1 MTNIVKLQGI
11 SGQQTGT
18 PAKYLKV
25 GDIIIWNYGYKSEVV
40 ELIPSKTGKTITFM
54 LKSFESGN
62 VSARKM
68 GAERLVVVEQKQEEE
83 PKNEVEKAIKNRKTT
98 YNGIYSDVG
107 TALDDF
113 TTEELADYYINV
125 LGCESPL
132 RYYLEQQIIA
142 SEINK
147 EREKLA

>member
-1 MTNIVKLQGI
+1 MGNTVKLQGI
-11 SGQQTGT
+11 SGHQQGT
-18 PAKYLKV
+18 KAKDLKI
-25 GDIIIWNYGYKSEVV
+25 GDVIVWNFGYKSEVV
-40 ELIPSKTGKTITFM
+40 EITPSKTGKTITFM

-68 GAERLVVVEQKQEEE
+68 GSERLVVVEKKQETE

-107 TALDDF
+107 TVLDNF
-113 TTEELADYYINV
+113 TTEQLVDYYINV

-142 SEINK
+142 SEI
-147 EREKLA
+147 EKTKNY

>member
-1 MTNIVKLQGI
+1 MSNTVKLQGI
-11 SGQQTGT
+11 SGQNAGT
-18 PAKYLKV
+18 KTKDLKI
-25 GDIIIWNYGYKSEVV
+25 GDVIIWNFGYKSEVV
-40 ELIPSKTGKTITFM
+40 EITPSKTGKTITFM

-68 GAERLVVVEQKQEEE
+68 GAERLVVVEKQQEAE
-83 PKNEVEKAIKNRKTT
+83 PKNEVENAITNRKTT

-107 TALDDF
+107 TVLDNF
-113 TTEELADYYINV
+113 TTEQLVDYYINV

-142 SEINK
+142 SEI
-147 EREKLA
+147 EKTKKY